1 MNKKVERKENLEVS
15 VTITC
20 EGAEWEKFTKKEYN
34 KLASKVTVKGFRPGH
49 VPANMVKARVNMGEV
64 LNEALFKA
72 VNQGFAEAV
81 KEEKLQVYTQPTL
94 NVTKISEKEFEA
106 VVSFALPP
114 EVTLGQYKKLGIEAK
129 KVKVYEKDVK
139 AYIDN
144 LKKQHAVM
152 QVKEGAAKLGDSV
165 IIDFVGYVDGE
176 AFEGGEAKG
185 YELELGSNSFIPGF
199 EDALVGIKANETRTI
214 DVTFPENYVEKLKGK
229 AAKFEVSCSDVK
241 TKIMPKLDEEFFNEL
256 HIEGVNDEETLKA
269 HAKKKLAEQKEQE
282 AKNNQLTEII
292 NTAVNNATVLIPNAL
307 IEEEAKAMLDQVL
320 NQIKESG
327 LTYEDYIAINGSDE
341 EKVTAARK
349 VEAEKNIKSQ
359 LVVEKIMA
367 VEGLAVTEQTLNNHY
382 QKIAEQYNMKFEDV
396 KKTFDANKEMFVRQL
411 RNKIFTDFMM
421 DNN

>member
-176 AFEGGEAKG
+176 SFEGGEAKG

-396 KKTFDANKEMFVRQL
+396 TKTFDANKEMFVRQL